1 MQKENT
7 ETTPLPNAE
16 YPFNLIAAI
25 IGQTK
30 RSVPE
35 PFTSDHWAGLKYVL
49 SLLDEREQGI
59 LMQRYHDQQPR
70 SVIANVYGITSE
82 RVRQIEVKACRKLQ
96 RIPNWNYIAYG
107 VAGYLRKV
115 AAGEYSKGFTAGYRA
130 GYQDGQKDAALG
142 VQRAYGSDEVLN
154 QPIESLNLSV
164 RAYNCLVA
172 ANCKRIGDV
181 VRLSAEE
188 ISTMRQL
195 GKVSANEIARAIK
208 RHGLEHTAW
217 EKYLQ

>member
-1 MQKENT
+1 MQIENT
-7 ETTPLPNAE
+7 ETTPLSNDE
-16 YPFNLIAAI
+16 YPFNLIEAI

-30 RSVPE
+30 RSIPE
-35 PFTSDHWAGLKYVL
+35 PFTSDHWAGLQYVL
-49 SLLDEREQGI
+49 SLLDDRERGI
-59 LMQRYHDQQPR
+59 LLRRYQQKESR
-70 SVIANVYGITSE
+70 SVIGGIFDITPE

-115 AAGEYSKGFTAGYRA
+115 AAGEYSKGFSEGYRT
-130 GYQDGQKDAALG
+130 GYEDGQKDVALG
-142 VQRAYGSDEVLN
+142 VKREYASAEVLN

-164 RAYNCLVA
+164 RARNCLIA
-172 ANCKRIGDV
+172 AKCKRVGDV

-188 ISTMRQL
+188 IATMKQL
-195 GKVSANEIARAIK
+195 GKVSANEIAQAIK
-208 RHGLEHTAW
+208 QHGIQYTAW

>member
-1 MQKENT
+1 MQIENT
-7 ETTPLPNAE
+7 ETTPLSNAE
-16 YPFNLIAAI
+16 YPFNLIEAI

-30 RSVPE
+30 RPIPE

-70 SVIANVYGITSE
+70 SVIANAYGITSE

-96 RIPNWNYIAYG
+96 RVPNWNYIAYG

-115 AAGEYSKGFTAGYRA
+115 AAGERSKGFTAGYRA

-172 ANCKRIGDV
+172 AKCKRIGDV

-195 GKVSANEIARAIK
+195 GKVSANEIAQAIK
-208 RHGLEHTAW
+208 RHGIEHSAW

>member
-1 MQKENT
+1 MQIEKT
-7 ETTPLPNAE
+7 KDVPLSSDE
-16 YPFNLIAAI
+16 YPLNLITAI

-35 PFTSDHWAGLKYVL
+35 PFTSDHWAGLQYVL

-59 LMQRYHDQQPR
+59 LKQRYCEKLSR
-70 SVIANVYGITSE
+70 SVIAATYGITPE

-96 RIPNWNYIAYG
+96 RVPNWNYIAYG

-115 AAGEYSKGFTAGYRA
+115 TASEHSKGFTAGYRA

-142 VQRAYGSDEVLN
+142 VQREYGSDEVMN
-154 QPIESLNLSV
+154 QPVESLNLSV
-164 RAYNCLVA
+164 RAHNCLVA
-172 ANCKRIGDV
+172 AHCKRVGDV
-181 VRLSAEE
+181 VRLTAEE
-188 ISTMRQL
+188 IATMRQL
-195 GKVSANEIARAIK
+195 GKVSANEIAMAIK
-208 RHGLEHTAW
+208 RHGIEHSAW